1 MRTGQ
6 GAEVAVALLLD
17 ALVGE
22 PPEAL
27 HPTVWM
33 GRAISAYEKWALPTE
48 SPRARRLAGVVLAS
62 ALPIFVFLLARV
74 ALGIVPRPLRRV
86 FGAALISTALS
97 VRGLGEAAGIVER
110 ELRADNLEQ
119 ARARVGEMVG
129 RDTETL
135 SAPEVSRAAVE
146 SVAENASDGVVA
158 PMVYGFLFGAPGA
171 LAYKAINTLDS
182 MVGYRKGFYEEFG
195 WASAR
200 LDDLANLAPAR
211 TTASAA
217 AITSGRPVRVL
228 EAARRYG
235 RLTASPNAGWV
246 EAAFAGALGVRLGGP
261 SAYGGVVRQGP
272 ILGDGRRPGPEDVRR
287 AVKLMRRCCA
297 LVAGIAV
304 VAGGP
309 RRG

>member
-1 MRTGQ
+1 MRAGQ

-17 ALVGE
+17 ALFGE

-33 GRAISAYEKWALPTE
+33 GRAISAYEKRALPTK
-48 SPRARRLAGVVLAS
+48 SPLARRLAGVVLAS
-62 ALPIFVFLLARV
+62 ALPIFVFLSVRV
-74 ALGIVPRPLRRV
+74 ALGVVPRPLCRV
-86 FGAALISTALS
+86 FGAALISTAIS
-97 VRGLGEAAGIVER
+97 MRGLGEAARIVEK

-129 RDTETL
+129 RDTGTL

-182 MVGYRKGFYEEFG
+182 MVGYHKGFYEEFG

-200 LDDLANLAPAR
+200 LDDFANLAPAR

-217 AITSGRPVRVL
+217 AITSGRPVRAL

-235 RLTASPNAGWV
+235 PLTASPNAGWV